1 MNYLNERE
9 TAIQAVTAAMKICQ
23 EVRSGY
29 SDADAQTKDDHSPV
43 TVADYASQAEIIAAL
58 QNDFPSDPV
67 VGEEDAG
74 ELRGEENRSLLLRI
88 AAILKR
94 DGDEVCELIDS
105 GSHTGGAE
113 GRFWTLD
120 PIDGTKGFIRG
131 EQYAVALALIEQGE
145 VVLGVLGCPNLP
157 RGDDSG
163 NGAIFVAERGA
174 GAKEINPE
182 SGAEACIRVQDYRDF
197 SAANFCESVE
207 TGHSSHGHSEK
218 IAEKLGITTPP
229 FRIDSQCKYAAVARG
244 QASVYLRLPTRADYV
259 EKIWDHAAG
268 AIVVEEAGGK
278 VCDIF
283 GNALDFSCGRLLE
296 KNKGVVVTNEYL
308 HADTVSAVK
317 ETLNPESSS

>member
-1 MNYLNERE
+1 MERLWE
-9 TAIQAVTAAMKICQ
+9 
-23 EVRSGY
+23 
-29 SDADAQTKDDHSPV
+29 
-43 TVADYASQAEIIAAL
+43 
-58 QNDFPSDPV
+58 
-67 VGEEDAG
+67 
-74 ELRGEENRSLLLRI
+74 
-88 AAILKR
+88 
-94 DGDEVCELIDS
+94 
-105 GSHTGGAE
+105 HTGGAE

-229 FRIDSQCKYAAVARG
+229 FQIDSQCKYAAVARG

-259 EKIWDHAAG
+259 EKYGTRRSARLSRRPAEKF
-268 AIVVEEAGGK
+268 VTSLVMP
-278 VCDIF
+278 
-283 GNALDFSCGRLLE
+283 DFSCGRLLE